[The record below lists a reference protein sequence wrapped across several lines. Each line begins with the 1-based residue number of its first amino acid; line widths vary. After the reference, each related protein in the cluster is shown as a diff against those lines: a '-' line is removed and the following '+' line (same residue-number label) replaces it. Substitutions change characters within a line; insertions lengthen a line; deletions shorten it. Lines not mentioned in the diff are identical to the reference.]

1 MNFAAG
7 GPVTP
12 ADSKNLP
19 TFKFLKKAA
28 RPRQSAW
35 LRGNELLGLESERK
49 RLGVGVGG
57 GQRPGGT
64 PVAWTAL
71 LGRSG
76 TGSGYLA
83 SGSSSDSAAV
93 SSPSPSD
100 SSSVSSSWATSSSAP
115 HPRKPWAVSPLSPLA
130 IAPVLAGVGAAHA
143 SPGVLRLT
151 ALCQGP
157 RGCLGSRRAGRG
169 RPKPLNRRRQ
179 ESFATELLRPGLS
192 FPWFPSPANFPAHFG
207 RSSAAFVAWAES
219 SVELQ
224 NDPPAQPSI

>member
-1 MNFAAG
+1 M
-7 GPVTP
+7 
-12 ADSKNLP
+12 
-19 TFKFLKKAA
+19 
-28 RPRQSAW
+28 
-35 LRGNELLGLESERK
+35 E
-49 RLGVGVGG
+49 
-57 GQRPGGT
+57 
-64 PVAWTAL
+64 WTAL
-71 LGRSG
+71 LGPGGSR
-76 TGSGYLA
+76 SGYLA

-115 HPRKPWAVSPLSPLA
+115 HPRKPWAASPLSPLS

-179 ESFATELLRPGLS
+179 ESFATELLRPWLS
-192 FPWFPSPANFPAHFG
+192 FLWFQSLPTSPPVLADLQRPLWPGQKA
-207 RSSAAFVAWAES
+207 VL
-219 SVELQ
+219 SVKRTH
-224 NDPPAQPSI
+224 QPSLPSSGLVVLTLLAELRVLRAK